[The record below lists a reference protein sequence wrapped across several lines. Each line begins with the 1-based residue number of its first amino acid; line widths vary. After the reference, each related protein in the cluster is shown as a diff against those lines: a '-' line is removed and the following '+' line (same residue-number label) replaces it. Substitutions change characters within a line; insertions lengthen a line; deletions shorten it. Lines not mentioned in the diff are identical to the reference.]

1 VRATNIFMSQG
12 IDCETNWL
20 ALLGAGIYGLTPDE
34 AFNALGIGY
43 KAKLP
48 KETLARR
55 DAKIIYLRD
64 MGLRWDEVGRT
75 MGIDKQTARKA
86 YARRMNDNK
95 KNNGGKKS

>member
-20 ALLGAGIYGLTPDE
+20 ALLGAGIYGLTTDE

-64 MGLRWDEVGRT
+64 KGLRWDEVGRT

-86 YARRMNDNK
+86 YARRMNENK
-95 KNNGGKKS
+95 NINGGKKS

>member
-1 VRATNIFMSQG
+1 MRATNIFMSQG

-34 AFNALGIGY
+34 AMNALGLGY

-55 DAKIIYLRD
+55 DAKIIDLRD
-64 MGLRWDEVGRT
+64 KGLRWDEVGRT

-95 KNNGGKKS
+95 KINRGKKS